1 MSILKLMRDRQMYK
15 YGQSVKKFD
24 MQGGVRNYLGEQET
38 VSDVPVKWQSG
49 PDHPTTELAYIT
61 EAEKDLLL
69 NQDLHNSLDGGPNR
83 GPEGLMSLNGW
94 GDTTSPGDFSG
105 GSMDM
110 GDSSYNANERTTTV
124 DRNPDSPDSDPGQ
137 TTTVSSP
144 QDTYGQKYTGGGFFN
159 RVLGGANKYGY
170 TDTYGGSGA
179 NRNDTKPGYFGR
191 AVGGLGSLLTGIPFV
206 GGALGT
212 AYDYGKGIFGP
223 KQKDMSQFNN
233 LGLYEDERKQKAF
246 NDNALYSDNYSDQKI
261 SDTSFSQ
268 KPDLN
273 NLESIISSI
282 NSFNSD
288 LAPQF
293 QGLAE
298 NVGWNTKQKGLVE
311 SLQDL
316 NFDPIDAYN
325 KLSSNNNST
334 GMIFKDYPDA
344 LQPQEFLDKWYGGS
358 FDKNEKQPTKY
369 TVPGDVKTG
378 IEKIYKDYA

>member
-1 MSILKLMRDRQMYK
+1 MRDRQMYK

-49 PDHPTTELAYIT
+49 PNHPSTELAYIT

-94 GDTTSPGDFSG
+94 GDADQGFGNGQSGADSG
-105 GSMDM
+105 GNYG

-191 AVGGLGSLLTGIPFV
+191 AVGGLGSLLTGVPFV

-212 AYDYGKGIFGP
+212 AYDYGKGILGRKP
-223 KQKDMSQFNN
+223 RDMSQYSN
-233 LGLYEDERKQKAF
+233 LGLYDDKMKQKAF
-246 NDNALYSDNYSDQKI
+246 YDDALYSDNYSDMELPGAT
-261 SDTSFSQ
+261 DVETDFDHDY
-268 KPDLN
+268 DL
-273 NLESIISSI
+273 
-282 NSFNSD
+282 
-288 LAPQF
+288 
-293 QGLAE
+293 
-298 NVGWNTKQKGLVE
+298 
-311 SLQDL
+311 
-316 NFDPIDAYN
+316 
-325 KLSSNNNST
+325 
-334 GMIFKDYPDA
+334 
-344 LQPQEFLDKWYGGS
+344 QE
-358 FDKNEKQPTKY
+358 
-369 TVPGDVKTG
+369 VVKM
-378 IEKIYKDYA
+378 IEKAKADDYYTGNISFEEQIARNKRKLEELGFTEN